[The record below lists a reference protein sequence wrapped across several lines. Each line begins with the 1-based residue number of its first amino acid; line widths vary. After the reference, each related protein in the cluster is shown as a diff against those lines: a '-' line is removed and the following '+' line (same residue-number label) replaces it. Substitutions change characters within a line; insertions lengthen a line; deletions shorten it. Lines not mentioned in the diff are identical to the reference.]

1 MAIKDYYKILMVEPG
16 ATEVDIKKAYR
27 KLALQYHP
35 DKNGDDLYA
44 AATFS
49 EIKEAYEVLNNAKKR
64 NKYLQERWY
73 NKATGNT
80 TTAEIITP
88 ITLLKQALLL
98 EKETA
103 SMDVFRM
110 DDKLLY
116 YQIDALLTEEAM
128 NTLIRFNDI
137 SINEQLIKTIVKI
150 LPLLPYTLALSIT
163 NRLLLLQTN
172 DATIKDTINDTIQ
185 LIGKKEK
192 WQQYQWILI
201 VLATLMICGIIWY
214 GAN

>member
-1 MAIKDYYKILMVEPG
+1 MAIKDYYKILMLEPG
-16 ATEVDIKKAYR
+16 ATEVEIKKAYR
-27 KLALQYHP
+27 KLALQHHP

-49 EIKEAYEVLNNAKKR
+49 EIKEAYEILSSTKKR
-64 NKYLQERWY
+64 NIYLQEPWY

-80 TTAEIITP
+80 STAKILTP

-110 DDKLLY
+110 DNKLLF
-116 YQIDALLTEEAM
+116 YQIDAILTEEAM
-128 NTLIRFNDI
+128 NTLVKFNDRT
-137 SINEQLIKTIVKI
+137 INEQLIKTILKI
-150 LPLLPYTLALSIT
+150 LPLLPYTLASSIT

-172 DATIKDTINDTIQ
+172 DEAIKDTINYTIQ
-185 LIGKKEK
+185 LIGKNEK

-201 VLATLMICGIIWY
+201 VLATLIICGIIWY
-214 GAN
+214 GAS